1 MIVGQRAQWAS
12 RWLVMTALGL
22 AVASGSSAAWAQAPS
37 GDAVKL
43 FDEGKRLY
51 EAKDFVR
58 ACEALQQSER
68 LDPAVGTLGLLAAC
82 YEQLGKVATAYR
94 TYVDAADRASAVR
107 DSRERYARERAAAL
121 RPRLPVLTVHGDPS
135 VAGLVVTSD
144 GKNIGLGA
152 PGFVDPGPHR
162 IEASAPGR
170 KPWTAEVV
178 AKEGAPLDV
187 QVPALELAPAESSAP
202 RLAGGAGGVP
212 TPPPTDRDQAAEP
225 SSSLQT
231 TLGWVTVGV
240 GAAGIAFG
248 AVTGVLALSKKSDL
262 DEDPDCPE
270 HCDDS
275 NAVDSYNTVRVM
287 SGVGLIAGSSL
298 AVVGAVLLLT
308 APSPTRGAT
317 ARSREHARRR
327 VVVSPYG
334 LIGASL
340 AAPF

>member
-1 MIVGQRAQWAS
+1 
-12 RWLVMTALGL
+12 MTALGL
-22 AVASGSSAAWAQAPS
+22 AVATGSSAVWPQTPG

-107 DSRERYARERAAAL
+107 DSREHYARERAAAL
-121 RPRLPVLTVHGDPS
+121 RPRLPVLTVRGDPS
-135 VAGLVVTSD
+135 IAGLVVTSD
-144 GKNIGLGA
+144 GKSIGLGA

-187 QVPALELAPAESSAP
+187 QVPPLELAPAESATP
-202 RLAGGAGGVP
+202 PAGSVP
-212 TPPPTDRDQAAEP
+212 TPPPAERDQAAEP

-248 AVTGVLALSKKSDL
+248 AVTGVLAVSKKSDL

-275 NAVDSYNTVRVM
+275 GAVDSYNTVRVM

-298 AVVGAVLLLT
+298 AVVGVVLLLT
-308 APSPTRGAT
+308 APSPTQRGAT
-317 ARSREHARRR
+317 GRWREHARRGI
-327 VVVSPYG
+327 VVAPYG
-334 LIGASL
+334 LMGASL